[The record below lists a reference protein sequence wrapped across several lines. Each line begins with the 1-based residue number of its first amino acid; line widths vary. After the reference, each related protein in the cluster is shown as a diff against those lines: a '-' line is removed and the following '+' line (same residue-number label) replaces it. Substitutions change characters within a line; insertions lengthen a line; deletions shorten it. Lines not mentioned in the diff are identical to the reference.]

1 MNATLIAELEKL
13 NDRYPFRVFEV
24 ETLDGRR
31 IRITQRFRKLWGSEE
46 KKDGDIRI
54 ENGMIA
60 FLRYDELKDV
70 IYFVPAWKQPF
81 RVLYYHPEWL
91 AIATVLLMFGVVLG
105 INLESCSMNGGN
117 RSAQATEQKR

>member
-1 MNATLIAELEKL
+1 MNQTLIKELEKL

-31 IRITQRFRKLWGSEE
+31 IRVTQRFRKLWGVEE

-54 ENGMIA
+54 ENGAIA

-70 IYFVPAWKQPF
+70 IYFLPAWKRPLSW
-81 RVLYYHPEWL
+81 LYQRPEW
-91 AIATVLLMFGVVLG
+91 FGVPMFFFTWGILLG
-105 INLESCSMNGGN
+105 IGIQSCATNAA
-117 RSAQATEQKR
+117 RSAAPIEQRK